1 MFNKNN
7 KKNDK
12 KNEYINKKKNNNL
25 NTTNPINQTLKH
37 KIMNLNRIIKNFN
50 APKLN
55 RTQVKV
61 NKKSEFEIPK
71 FKSKSTTK
79 RNPKLHQ
86 INSEPIDRK
95 SQRKIKPNHFLDILE
110 IDAIKSKFKKK
121 LIEGNDKIL
130 GPIHYYNGPIDMSC
144 ISCKNY
150 EKTVENLIKR
160 VRKNGF
166 QCTQHLNYY
175 YKFTNGLNSY
185 FVEIVKIRNNM
196 LYYLVVKD

>member
-1 MFNKNN
+1 
-7 KKNDK
+7 
-12 KNEYINKKKNNNL
+12 
-25 NTTNPINQTLKH
+25 
-37 KIMNLNRIIKNFN
+37 MNLNRIIKNLN
-50 APKLN
+50 CPKLN
-55 RTQVKV
+55 RTQLKI
-61 NKKSEFEIPK
+61 NKKPEIDIPK

-79 RNPKLHQ
+79 KKPKLIQ
-86 INSEPIDRK
+86 IESEPKARK
-95 SQRKIKPNHFLDILE
+95 SQRKIKTNQFLDILE

-121 LIEGNDKIL
+121 LIEINDKIL
-130 GPIHYYNGPIDMSC
+130 GAIHYYNGPIDISC

-150 EKTVENLIKR
+150 EETVEDLTKK

-166 QCTQHLNYY
+166 QCSKNLNYY